1 MNLVDFKSGRIIGIY
16 RKSNCTKNI
25 VAGCFYSDDFNY
37 YCNNFVFAVSYLIFL
52 YIFYYGFK
60 DELSVIFNK
69 TYLAVILAELGIIT
83 FCRDLFKA
91 KTEINLVLTYF
102 IFLAFFTV
110 LKIVIPIIIKKIHK

>member
-1 MNLVDFKSGRIIGIY
+1 MACAKGSGTFCLY

-25 VAGCFYSDDFNY
+25 AVGYLNFIDFNY
-37 YCNNFVFAVSYLIFL
+37 HCNNLVFAVSYLFFVC
-52 YIFYYGFK
+52 IFYYGFK
-60 DELSVIFNK
+60 DELSEIFDK
-69 TYLAVILAELGIIT
+69 TYLAVMLAGLGIIT

-102 IFLAFFTV
+102 IFLAFFSV